1 MKLLKSKYILIED
14 SKRSLI
20 NLYREQ
26 IKRLKRK
33 VLLVTECF
41 QDKVMTKKNR
51 PIKRRF
57 LNLNK
62 YTLSFYFIILIEN
75 G

>member
-1 MKLLKSKYILIED
+1 MFKVYKKHVKDCSGNPFNVSSSEFMKLLKSKYILIED

-33 VLLVTECF
+33 A
-41 QDKVMTKKNR
+41 
-51 PIKRRF
+51 
-57 LNLNK
+57 
-62 YTLSFYFIILIEN
+62 
-75 G
+75 

>member
-26 IKRLKRK
+26 NKKIETERL
-33 VLLVTECF
+33 TG
-41 QDKVMTKKNR
+41 
-51 PIKRRF
+51 
-57 LNLNK
+57 
-62 YTLSFYFIILIEN
+62 Y
-75 G
+75 